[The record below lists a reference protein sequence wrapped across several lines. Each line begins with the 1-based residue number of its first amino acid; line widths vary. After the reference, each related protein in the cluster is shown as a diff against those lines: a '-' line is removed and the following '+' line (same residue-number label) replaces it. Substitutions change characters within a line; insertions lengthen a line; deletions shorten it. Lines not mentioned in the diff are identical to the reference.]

1 MTKWECKNK
10 KQYSSKQSANA
21 EIYRVTIES
30 AGGVVDLRCYKC
42 KFCKKFHL
50 TSSQK
55 WFILCNMKPLTQ
67 EKLQNILHDSFEHLS
82 EYEQDDIFDE
92 MYMEMLARKKSL
104 EIKENYALQ
113 WFNR

>member
-1 MTKWECKNK
+1 
-10 KQYSSKQSANA
+10 
-21 EIYRVTIES
+21 
-30 AGGVVDLRCYKC
+30 
-42 KFCKKFHL
+42 
-50 TSSQK
+50 
-55 WFILCNMKPLTQ
+55 MKPLTQ

-113 WFNR
+113 